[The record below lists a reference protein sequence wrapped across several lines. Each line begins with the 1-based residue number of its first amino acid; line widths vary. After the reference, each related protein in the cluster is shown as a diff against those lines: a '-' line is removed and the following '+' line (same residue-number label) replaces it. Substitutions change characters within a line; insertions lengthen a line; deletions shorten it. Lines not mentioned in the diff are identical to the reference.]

1 MQFKWMGAFHNLDG
15 DEDNLG
21 KLLRVLT
28 AVHWTALTGA
38 SWLMLGSAWMV
49 GYEGRSYEHG
59 LVGVLVYSTVLFVF
73 YCSHA
78 FFYSYYPRRHFLGPS
93 LLAAVL
99 VAGET
104 ATSIGSWDLDEVLVW
119 WRMALL
125 VVVVSWFLLWA
136 GVRAAQLRQSKQ
148 KDLRS
153 ST

>member
-1 MQFKWMGAFHNLDG
+1 MQFKWMGAFHKLDG

-21 KLLRVLT
+21 KLLRILT

-38 SWLMLGSAWMV
+38 LWLMLGSAWTV
-49 GYEGRSYEHG
+49 GNEGSSYEHG
-59 LVGVLVYSTVLFVF
+59 LVGVLVYSTILFFF

-78 FFYSYYPRRHFLGPS
+78 FFYSHYPRRHFLAPL

-136 GVRAAQLRQSKQ
+136 GVKAAQLQPQSR
-148 KDLRS
+148 KDLGRS
-153 ST
+153 P